1 MLVTKLRND
10 NDKDDDDDD
19 TGKEQYD
26 DDIVHYNNEYD
37 MIVTNEM
44 YRKGLNSMQEWACN
58 KNKMNRREQC
68 ASKQNDDDDDDEG
81 KE

>member
-44 YRKGLNSMQEWACN
+44 YRKRSKFDARMSMQQ
-58 KNKMNRREQC
+58 EQ
-68 ASKQNDDDDDDEG
+68 DE
-81 KE
+81 